1 MLASI
6 EAPPECFSEYSSKQR
21 VLLYSGVSSQHSK
34 RIQQYHSISRKVNQV
49 SSLLRIPLPF
59 LDVVECKNF
68 DSYIE
73 ALESPSVKAVA
84 INAHEKDQ
92 FSKYVQ
98 CWAKIFHPDVNILFI

>member
-49 SSLLRIPLPF
+49 SSLLRIPFWMWL
-59 LDVVECKNF
+59 
-68 DSYIE
+68 
-73 ALESPSVKAVA
+73 
-84 INAHEKDQ
+84 NAKTL
-92 FSKYVQ
+92 
-98 CWAKIFHPDVNILFI
+98 ILTLKLLSHQA